1 MSMRGQI
8 ISEAYKSMVWVRD
21 DNGGEFV
28 CYASDLNS
36 PDHVSEDEK
45 AKCLDTSQIL
55 GPNW

>member
-8 ISEAYKSMVWVRD
+8 ISEEYKKMVWVRD
-21 DNGGEFV
+21 DSGGEFV
-28 CYASDLNS
+28 CYASDLNT